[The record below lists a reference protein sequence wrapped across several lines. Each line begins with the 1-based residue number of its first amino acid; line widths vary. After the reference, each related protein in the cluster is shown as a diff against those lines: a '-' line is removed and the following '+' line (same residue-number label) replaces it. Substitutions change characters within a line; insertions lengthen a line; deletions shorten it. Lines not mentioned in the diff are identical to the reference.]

1 MTASTRLQTILGIIL
16 CIGLLKPVLAQDIKE
31 MESLAQQYYNMGE
44 FEKAES
50 YFSEVYKKTNGTN
63 TYNQLMACYT
73 QLDRHDE
80 AIKLANKHFKRVNQG
95 SVLVDLAEAYRRSG
109 SLDQYEKFIAKSVEM
124 AGQHPEQ
131 IYVIASALSRAGRNR
146 EALACY
152 QNARRD
158 NPNRNF
164 GFQVAQIYGELGDVQ
179 GMFQEYLSLLETQP
193 NYLSSVRN
201 MLSRSISDDSFAEN
215 NQLLKAELLRAIKAS
230 DQPVYSEL
238 LIWLFLQEKNYS
250 QALRQ
255 TIAFDKRYSENQNR
269 VYQLAE
275 TALNNAAFEAVQEAV
290 DYIVEIT
297 PASPYYMDAKIL
309 ELRSLQLQMETSFSR
324 NQTAIEALTA
334 AYNQLFAEFG
344 KQPATLSLML
354 DYAHLLAF
362 QVGDAEAAIAWL
374 DEAIAMQSAPPMQ
387 RARCKMELADILLYT
402 DRVWDALLLY
412 GQVDLDF
419 KEDVIGQDA
428 KFKRAMVSYYQGDF
442 SWAKAQFDVLKAST
456 TKRIANDAMEKS
468 LLISDHTALDTTEH
482 PLFLYAQA
490 DLLVYQGQY
499 DRATEFLDELK
510 RTYPGHELEDNE
522 LWLRYLISMNRGEFA
537 LAAES
542 LEQITLDHGYGLLAD
557 DAWFHWGNL
566 CENHLNLPAKAM
578 ECYEKIIVNFP
589 SSVHVVEARKRYR
602 ALRGDE
608 KEQP

>member
-1 MTASTRLQTILGIIL
+1 MTSLMRLQILL
-16 CIGLLKPVLAQDIKE
+16 FLTLSIGFWEPVWGQEIKE

-44 FEKAES
+44 FEKAET
-50 YFSEVYKKTNGTN
+50 YFAEVYKKTHGTN
-63 TYNQLMACYT
+63 IYNQLLACYT

-80 AIKLANKHFKRVNQG
+80 AIKLANKHFKKVNQG
-95 SVLVDLAEAYRRSG
+95 SILVDLAEAYRRNG
-109 SLDQYEKFIAKSVEM
+109 SVDEYEKYIAKSVEM
-124 AGQHPEQ
+124 AAERPEQ

-146 EALACY
+146 EALTCY
-152 QNARRD
+152 QNARRE

-164 GFQVAQIYGELGDVQ
+164 GFQVAQIYGELGEVQ
-179 GMFQEYLSLLETQP
+179 GMFQEYLTLLETQP

-201 MLSRSISDDSFAEN
+201 MLGRSISDDAFSEN
-215 NQLLKAELLRAIKAS
+215 NQILKAELIRAIKSS
-230 DQPVYSEL
+230 DQPVFSEL
-238 LIWLFLQEKNYS
+238 LIWLFLQEKNYA

-255 TIAFDKRYSENQNR
+255 TIAFDKRYNENQNR

-290 DYIVEIT
+290 NYIVEV
-297 PASPYYMDAKIL
+297 PASPFYMDAKIL
-309 ELRSLQLQMETSFSR
+309 ELRSLQLQMEARFYR
-324 NQTAIEALTA
+324 DETAIQALVA
-334 AYNQLFAEFG
+334 AYEGLFEEFG

-362 QVGDAEAAIAWL
+362 RAGNIEEAIALL
-374 DEAIAMQSAPPMQ
+374 DEAIAMQSAPPIQ
-387 RARCKMELADILLYT
+387 RARCKMELADILLYK
-402 DRVWDALLLY
+402 DQVWDALLLY

-456 TKRIANDAMEKS
+456 TKRIANNAMEKS

-490 DLLVYQGQY
+490 DLLVFQGQY
-499 DRATEFLDELK
+499 DEATQFLDELN

-522 LWLRYLISMNRGEFA
+522 RWLRYTISMNRGQFET
-537 LAAES
+537 AAQH
-542 LEQITLDHGYGLLAD
+542 LEQITANYGYGLLAD
-557 DAWFHWGNL
+557 DAWFQWGSL
-566 CENHLNLPAKAM
+566 CETQLNLPQKAM
-578 ECYEKIIVNFP
+578 ECYEKIIVDFP
-589 SSVHVVEARKRYR
+589 SSVHIVEARKRYR